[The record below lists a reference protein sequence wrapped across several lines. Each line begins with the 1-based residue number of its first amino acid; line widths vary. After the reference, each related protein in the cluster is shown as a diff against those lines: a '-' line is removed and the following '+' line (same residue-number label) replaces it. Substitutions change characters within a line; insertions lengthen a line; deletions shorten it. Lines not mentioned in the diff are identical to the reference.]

1 MSLTEAAC
9 QRALLEGLVQ
19 KLQLRVKQA
28 GAYQIRGAVRDHE
41 SGRVG
46 SASEFVEVPDL
57 SKGKLALSGIA
68 LGGKN
73 GAPNATEPAN
83 RVRFRAGETVL
94 YAYQVL
100 NAKPAADGSTNVE
113 LRATL
118 YHDGK
123 ALGTSAPM
131 AVDPK
136 DQTDVK
142 RLVVNN
148 DFRLGKQ
155 LTPGD
160 YTLQV
165 TVVDKNAP
173 EKRATASQ
181 TADFEV
187 VE

>member
-1 MSLTEAAC
+1 
-9 QRALLEGLVQ
+9 
-19 KLQLRVKQA
+19 
-28 GAYQIRGAVRDHE
+28 
-41 SGRVG
+41 
-46 SASEFVEVPDL
+46 
-57 SKGKLALSGIA
+57 
-68 LGGKN
+68 
-73 GAPNATEPAN
+73 
-83 RVRFRAGETVL
+83 
-94 YAYQVL
+94 L

-123 ALGTSAPM
+123 NLGTSAPM
-131 AVDPK
+131 AIDPK

-165 TVVDKNAP
+165 AVVDKNAP